1 MVRSNKNSQKLHKSC
16 LYTGSGW
23 QWGGERVVRLQGAC
37 LGGRGEDRSWQAT
50 QEPGRVVKERTA
62 GPPGFRR
69 RGWGRFPEGGPG
81 RQSSGETVEAQT
93 AWEYSY
99 PAKPGAGGG
108 EDVLIAE
115 MPRYLT
121 VAVRSR
127 VQQVSRTVWY
137 KQPPGKHT
145 GTGAAITMKRTQWL
159 SWIEKGPKGQKG
171 PQRTKSSGESDCSAD

>member
-1 MVRSNKNSQKLHKSC
+1 MAEARTRAGRPHKS
-16 LYTGSGW
+16 T
-23 QWGGERVVRLQGAC
+23 
-37 LGGRGEDRSWQAT
+37 
-50 QEPGRVVKERTA
+50 GRVVKERTA

-99 PAKPGAGGG
+99 PAKPGTGGG
-108 EDVLIAE
+108 EDVVLIAE

-145 GTGAAITMKRTQWL
+145 GTRAAITMKRTQRL
-159 SWIEKGPKGQKG
+159 S
-171 PQRTKSSGESDCSAD
+171 